1 MAVFDLD
8 RLIPFGTYA
17 DGTPATHD
25 FDALGALK
33 VQAVNPPAR
42 SSAVFTIVNGARVR
56 GYEAFYLG
64 PWTRVNNV
72 PHLVA
77 NGVQASVFFE
87 EMAEMADSMVDILV
101 ARRTQFALEGWNS
114 FRDAPEEM
122 RPRPIVYAVDEWS
135 NIAGTLHSNDPATLR
150 ENELRKRATEASVE
164 LYRFGAPYRIHTV
177 ISQDSDPSGDPS
189 GACLSLTK
197 PGFADYQDGRG
208 FMAEVAL
215 WKRD

>member
-56 GYEAFYLG
+56 GYDAFYLG

-72 PHLVA
+72 PPLTA
-77 NGVQASVFFE
+77 NGVRATVRLPE
-87 EMAEMADSMVDILV
+87 IVEMAERTVDILYE
-101 ARRTQFALEGWNS
+101 RRKQFALEGWNS
-114 FRDAPEEM
+114 HRDVPEEH
-122 RPRPIVYAVDEWS
+122 RPEPILFAIDEWS
-135 NIAGTLHSNDPATLR
+135 NIASVQHSKDPESLR
-150 ENELRKRATEASVE
+150 ENELRKRATDACIE
-164 LYRFGAPYRIHTV
+164 LYRFGALYRIHVV
-177 ISQDSDPSGDPS
+177 ISEGLDPSGDPD
-189 GACLSLTK
+189 GCCLVLTK
-197 PGFADYQDGRG
+197 PGFADYQNGRG